1 MAINDNIARRKG
13 KNRIFDCELHV
24 RQDMTVAYASEG
36 YYQFVDLKSALPI
49 TDFLGEEAVAILRGI
64 NGLIKEPQ
72 GCITTIDN
80 MNGRMHHIFFYVEDS
95 TRVEV
100 EGEFLYR
107 VVMYDYKQLKARND
121 KAEEWLI
128 KYRNFLSW
136 SKLFFFEY
144 NRTTNNFIVYRYSDE
159 KATQLLNVD
168 LDEFFLNKKEATRRE
183 LSEIEQINRFVTY
196 LKDCAMTFEME
207 FTRPQGDGEMPCK
220 VCGAQMRYDRNFMIG
235 VFQPVNQ
242 SEEEEEEYFLKTS
255 SKDMATGLLNKSAAA
270 EYSLEHLQKND
281 GKVRWI
287 VMMDID
293 DFKYINDTYGHL
305 FGDEVI
311 SRMAIIAK
319 KALGRRG
326 IVGRFGGDEF
336 YLFIDGIEEREEL
349 RNFLKTM
356 VRAFYYE
363 FSPNL
368 KVTASIG
375 VSKYPDDG
383 TDYEVLMSKADKAL
397 YIAKEKG
404 KNRHI
409 IYEEALHGS
418 YEQSDKHLNA
428 VKYSI
433 SKEKKTRALSE
444 FFCGMTVKGID
455 YLKEDGVLPSVCQV
469 LDIDAIAVCSEFGR
483 AYVCG
488 TENHLLGQK
497 GVFGLFQNEKYLKLF
512 GKDGVY
518 VENKAAKLVSIMP
531 DLYMEFKKS
540 DIGATIQCIGR
551 KDGVAHSWVSFS
563 LLGSSR
569 KWNDADIELMT
580 IIGKCICNLLDKN
593 I

>member
-1 MAINDNIARRKG
+1 MTDTMNSIQRKG

-36 YYQFVDLKSALPI
+36 YYQFVDTKSMLPV
-49 TDFLGEEAVAILRGI
+49 TDFLGREATELLKGI
-64 NGLIKEPQ
+64 NGLLKEPIE
-72 GCITTIDN
+72 CITTIDN
-80 MNGRMHHIFFYVEDS
+80 LNGRIHHIYMRAENS
-95 TRVEV
+95 ARIES
-100 EGEFLYR
+100 EGEHLYR
-107 VVMYDYKQLKARND
+107 LIMYDYKQLKARND

-144 NRTTNNFIVYRYSDE
+144 NIASNNFIVYRYANEQAAKLVD
-159 KATQLLNVD
+159 VD
-168 LDEFFLNKKEATRRE
+168 LDEFFMNRKESLKRD
-183 LSEIEQINRFVTY
+183 LSEIEQMNRFVTY
-196 LKDCAMTFEME
+196 LKEGSMSFEME
-207 FTRPQGDGEMPCK
+207 FTRPQGEKEVACK
-220 VCGAQMRYDRNFMIG
+220 VFGAQMRNDRNFMIG

-242 SEEEEEEYFLKTS
+242 SEEEEQEYFMKTS
-255 SKDMATGLLNKSAAA
+255 SKDAATGLLNKSAAA
-270 EYSLEHLQKND
+270 EFSLEQLRKKD

-293 DFKYINDTYGHL
+293 DFKFINDTYGHL

-311 SRMAIIAK
+311 SRMAAIAK
-319 KALGRRG
+319 KTLGRRG

-336 YLFIDGIEEREEL
+336 YLFIDGIEDREEL

-356 VRAFYYE
+356 VRSFYYE

-409 IYEEALHGS
+409 IYDEQLHGS

-428 VKYSI
+428 VKYTI
-433 SKEKKTRALSE
+433 SKEKKTKALSE
-444 FFCGMTVKGID
+444 LFCGLTVSGIEH
-455 YLKEDGVLPSVCQV
+455 LKNNEVLTTICQV
-469 LDIDAIAVCSEFGR
+469 LDIDAISVCSDFGTR
-483 AYVCG
+483 YICG
-488 TENHLLGQK
+488 TEGHLLGK
-497 GVFGLFQNEKYLKLF
+497 NGVHNLLQNEKYLRMF

-518 VENKAAKLVSIMP
+518 IENKAAKLISVLP
-531 DLYMEFKKS
+531 DIYVEFKKS
-540 DIGATIQCIGR
+540 DIGATIQCIG
-551 KDGVAHSWVSFS
+551 KVDGRPHSWVSFDV
-563 LLGSSR
+563 LGTSR
-569 KWNDADIELMT
+569 KWNDADVELFT
-580 IIGKCICNLLDKN
+580 IVGKCICNLLDRKA
-593 I
+593 